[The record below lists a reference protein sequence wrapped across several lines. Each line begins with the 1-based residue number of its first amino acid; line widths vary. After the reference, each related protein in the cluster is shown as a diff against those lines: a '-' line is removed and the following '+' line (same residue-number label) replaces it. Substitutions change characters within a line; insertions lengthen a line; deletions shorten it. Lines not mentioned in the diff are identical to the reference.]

1 MKKLLILI
9 GLLATIV
16 FFYAVP
22 TQSIKTSVLSENAIA
37 YDQPFP
43 SIAHGFTLSQQFI
56 PQYDYIDSINIYIRE
71 LNCDSNQGYVS
82 ACILD
87 ENQAILYQNRIALN
101 ELNSYGWQIIL
112 SNLTLSAD
120 ETYYLTLDAVDTI
133 DDGPTIAFYTET
145 NAASKEELEQVL
157 TYATFPVENAS
168 LKLSFEYKVPLNKFE
183 FLSYYI
189 FFIFIIT
196 FICSNLYKCIT
207 KHQKNEPCN

>member
-1 MKKLLILI
+1 MKKILTLI
-9 GLLATIV
+9 GLLATIA

-22 TQSIKTSVLSENAIA
+22 TQSIKTSVLSENAVA

-71 LNCDSNQGYVS
+71 LNCDINQGYVS

-87 ENQAILYQNRIALN
+87 ENQAILYRNRIALS

-112 SNLTLSAD
+112 SNLTLSAG

-133 DDGPTIAFYTET
+133 DNGPTIAFYTET

-168 LKLSFEYKVPLNKFE
+168 LKLSFEYKVPLNKFDYLGYYLFAL
-183 FLSYYI
+183 FLL
-189 FFIFIIT
+189 T
-196 FICSNLYKCIT
+196 FICSRLYQHIT
-207 KHQKNEPCN
+207 QHTKNEPCN